1 MNDPAQT
8 IDALALLN
16 EATTGMAGCRAAEAA
31 RRKTNHNECGAA
43 ELADIAQL
51 SNRIGFGVN
60 CGAVGA
66 VGGTDTVLADGQD
79 FAAAE
84 QNRDM
89 GIINTGLLGVA
100 TLLGENVG
108 VQSAGYPGGKR
119 RRRVS
124 WRKGGHV
131 CG

>member
-1 MNDPAQT
+1 M
-8 IDALALLN
+8 
-16 EATTGMAGCRAAEAA
+16 
-31 RRKTNHNECGAA
+31 
-43 ELADIAQL
+43 
-51 SNRIGFGVN
+51 
-60 CGAVGA
+60 
-66 VGGTDTVLADGQD
+66 GGTDTVLANRQD

-84 QNRDM
+84 QNCDM

-108 VQSAGYPGGKR
+108 VQSAAYPGGQR

-131 CG
+131 YGNPVEGTG